1 MVTALQR
8 ESSYPEC
15 KKDFYSAA
23 IPPVSD
29 ALTQWMGEN
38 RIEVHNLTKPSSI
51 PLKSPSPCLDFSTM
65 PIPPKLVSYL
75 QSHDY
80 ARPTPIQSVAIPFA
94 LAGRDIIGSSPTGS
108 GKTLC
113 YIVPLIVHTLGQS
126 YALHSPLKT
135 RYVKEAE
142 GPIAIV
148 MVPTRELAE
157 QIAAVA
163 KPFFSLFDLSLLCI
177 TGGQSEWEQK
187 KALFNHHYHCVIGTP
202 GRLIEIIN
210 EKYLPLKWCS
220 FIVLDEADRM
230 VSMGFEKQ
238 IRSILSVVREDCQR
252 LLFSATF
259 PPRIVRLAMDL
270 MHGAAR
276 LAVGRAGLANTA
288 IEQELL
294 VLRVDSLSFC

>member
-1 MVTALQR
+1 
-8 ESSYPEC
+8 
-15 KKDFYSAA
+15 
-23 IPPVSD
+23 
-29 ALTQWMGEN
+29 
-38 RIEVHNLTKPSSI
+38 
-51 PLKSPSPCLDFSTM
+51 
-65 PIPPKLVSYL
+65 
-75 QSHDY
+75 
-80 ARPTPIQSVAIPFA
+80 
-94 LAGRDIIGSSPTGS
+94 
-108 GKTLC
+108 
-113 YIVPLIVHTLGQS
+113 
-126 YALHSPLKT
+126 
-135 RYVKEAE
+135 
-142 GPIAIV
+142 

-210 EKYLPLKWCS
+210 AKYLPLKWCS

-238 IRSILSVVREDCQR
+238 IRSILSVVRADCQL

-259 PPRIVRLAMDL
+259 PPRIVRLAVEL

-276 LAVGRAGLANTA
+276 LAVGRAGLANRA
-288 IEQELL
+288 IEQEIL
-294 VLRVDSLSFC
+294 VLRVDFSLLH